1 MKRGQGRRR
10 GSGLSSRR
18 DKVASDWPWEAVG
31 EAIWGCRALFCT
43 HRIRVPAKLL
53 DRSVTW
59 EVESVSGVWG
69 LAGGWGQPLR
79 SHQSAD
85 RWCLYAA
92 LRWMRRGYGI
102 GGGRR
107 QSLGDDAETPRR
119 MVTLAVALEKGTGVF
134 SHQQAGGMASLGLA
148 VTNF

>member
-18 DKVASDWPWEAVG
+18 YKV
-31 EAIWGCRALFCT
+31 
-43 HRIRVPAKLL
+43 
-53 DRSVTW
+53 
-59 EVESVSGVWG
+59 VSGLGKLREKPFGVAGLCFVPIAFECLLNFWTEVSRGKLNQCLEFGVW
-69 LAGGWGQPLR
+69 LEAGGQPLR

-102 GGGRR
+102 GGEETKPWGRC
-107 QSLGDDAETPRR
+107 GDPQADGDVGSGSGERNR
-119 MVTLAVALEKGTGVF
+119 GVF
-134 SHQQAGGMASLGLA
+134 PPAGRWDGFAWSRCY
-148 VTNF
+148 